1 MWIGFAIFFGIL
13 ALGFTTLNVVFA
25 CDAYKHKEN
34 DMVFAFIIS
43 SLVTILMCAMAIR
56 VCLWDYTD
64 HPRYKHIECTDYN
77 VTQQISDKGDT
88 TYTIKYKPSL

>member
-1 MWIGFAIFFGIL
+1 MDRFRNIFWIL

-25 CDAYKHKEN
+25 CDAYKRNDE

-64 HPRYKHIECTDYN
+64 HPRYKHIECTEYH
-77 VTQQISDKGDT
+77 VTQQISNKGDT
-88 TYTIKYKPSL
+88 TYTIKYKPL